1 MGARA
6 LFLSKGKLFFDKDFS
21 QPVPDDNP
29 AYEVIANIRIPPHLT
44 EVVVYEQT
52 LEDAHQGLIF
62 VGKDS
67 KGRKQ
72 YFYGRDHVRRRTAVR
87 NAVFV
92 RVHRVMEKINDFID
106 SHLASGSESN
116 AQMAAFLLMET
127 SFFIRIGKTRYEKE
141 SGTVGMLTL
150 RNKHLSMAEGGE
162 EMRVKFVGKDRV
174 AHEFAVRNG
183 QRLFAALRRLWDP
196 GAPERLLFDRLSER
210 RVYAVMRRFG
220 IRVKDLRTYGVN
232 YTFLY
237 NFWSNVRALDPRP
250 GVKALICTSVRQTA
264 ETVGHTPSISR
275 SAYMATAVL
284 ELVKDG
290 TFLDRVAAT
299 DSLDDFVNSVV
310 DYVNNSEVV
319 NG

>member
-1 MGARA
+1 MRA
-6 LFLSKGKLFFDKDFS
+6 LYLREGKLFIDAAGE
-21 QPVPDDNP
+21 QPAPEDSP
-29 AYEVIANIRIPPHLT
+29 AYEVLAKVRIPPHLSD
-44 EVVVYEQT
+44 VVVYEQT
-52 LEDAHQGLIF
+52 LAEAARGLIF
-62 VGKDS
+62 VGRDA

-72 YFYGRDHVRRRTAVR
+72 YFYGREHVQRRNAVR
-87 NAVFV
+87 NTVFV
-92 RVHRVMEKINDFID
+92 RVHRVMESINAFID
-106 SHLASGSESN
+106 SNLASGSASA

-150 RNKHLSMAEGGE
+150 RNKHLCAAEGGE
-162 EMRVKFVGKDRV
+162 EVRVRFVGKDRV
-174 AHEFAVRNG
+174 QHEFAVRRG

-196 GAPERLLFDRLSER
+196 AAPERLLFDRLSER
-210 RVYAVMRRFG
+210 RVYAFMRRFG

-237 NFWSNVRALDPRP
+237 NFWSNVRAMDPRP
-250 GVKALICTSVRQTA
+250 SVKSLICTSVRQTA

-284 ELVKDG
+284 ELVRDG

-299 DSLDDFVNSVV
+299 DSLDEFVNSVV
-310 DYVNNSEVV
+310 DYVNVNNSEVV
-319 NG
+319 NE

>member
-1 MGARA
+1 MRA
-6 LFLSKGKLFFDKDFS
+6 LYLFNGKLFFDETHS
-21 QPVPDDNP
+21 RPVPACNP
-29 AYEVIANIRIPPHLT
+29 AYEVLAKIRIPPHLT
-44 EVVVYEQT
+44 DVVVYEQN
-52 LEDAHQGLIF
+52 LESAHQGLIF

-72 YFYGRDHVRRRTAVR
+72 YFYGREHVQRRNAVR

-92 RVHRVMEKINDFID
+92 RVHRVMEKINNFID
-106 SHLASGSESN
+106 SNLASGSESD

-127 SFFIRIGKTRYEKE
+127 SFFIRIGKSRYEKE
-141 SGTVGMLTL
+141 SGTVGLLTL
-150 RNKHLSMAEGGE
+150 RNKHLSEAEGGE
-162 EMRVKFVGKDRV
+162 EIRVKFVGKDKV
-174 AHEFAVRNG
+174 AHEFTVRNS

-196 GAPERLLFDRLSER
+196 GAPERLLFNRLSER
-210 RVYAVMRRFG
+210 RVYAFMRRFG

-237 NFWSNVRALDPRP
+237 NFWSNVRSLDPRP
-250 GVKALICTSVRQTA
+250 SVKGLICTSVKQTA

-284 ELVKDG
+284 ELLLDS
-290 TFLDRVAAT
+290 TFLDRVASM
-299 DSLDDFVNSVV
+299 DSLDNFVNIVV